1 MRGESEI
8 LRNGN
13 GVGPRRVPNGLLL
26 DAQELADELRL
37 SLRHV
42 RRLDDTGKLPRAIRL
57 GKSVC
62 WSRAE
67 IERWV
72 AAGCPD
78 RAAAQP
84 EESESK
90 SGSA

>member
-1 MRGESEI
+1 MRGESEV
-8 LRNGN
+8 LRSGN

-57 GKSVC
+57 GKSVR

-67 IERWV
+67 IEQWI

-78 RAAAQP
+78 RETW
-84 EESESK
+84 EEEKSES
-90 SGSA
+90 A